1 MPFVSSRLQSSKV
14 DLDPNALYPHVE
26 YPVSRGTPSLA
37 PLVTW
42 DHKDTWFL
50 EFAKVMEM
58 VRVKYFSKMILL
70 NVTDSIKKSSNRHK
84 NVCVLVKN
92 HNKTE
97 TASWKPSCLFNYV
110 LNSF

>member
-1 MPFVSSRLQSSKV
+1 MPFVSYRLQSSKV

-50 EFAKVMEM
+50 EFSKVMEM
-58 VRVKYFSKMILL
+58 VRVEYFSKMILL
-70 NVTDSIKKSSNRHK
+70 NVTDSIRNEVTDTKMFVFLVKKSQ
-84 NVCVLVKN
+84 
-92 HNKTE
+92 
-97 TASWKPSCLFNYV
+97 
-110 LNSF
+110 

>member
-70 NVTDSIKKSSNRHK
+70 NVTDSINKSSNRHK
-84 NVCVLVKN
+84 NVCVLIK
-92 HNKTE
+92 K
-97 TASWKPSCLFNYV
+97 SQ
-110 LNSF
+110 